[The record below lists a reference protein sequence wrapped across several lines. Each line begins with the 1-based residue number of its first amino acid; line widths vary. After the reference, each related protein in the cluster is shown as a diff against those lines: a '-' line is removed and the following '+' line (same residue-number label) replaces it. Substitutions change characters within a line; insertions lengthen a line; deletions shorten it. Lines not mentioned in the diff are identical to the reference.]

1 MSELNITK
9 TMWEFMDD
17 QAFVRVIGGPIGSGK
32 SICCIHELVKSA
44 IQQKPNANG
53 ERKSRTLIVRNTL
66 DQLKSTVLKSWA
78 DWIKN
83 GEWGIYKASDKTFYM
98 DHNLPDGTRLKAEF
112 MFMPLDTPD
121 DVRKALSLELTF
133 LWANE
138 WREIHPEVV
147 DGLLMRLRRYP
158 SMKDGGPSR
167 SCAIF
172 DTNMP
177 DLDTW
182 HFDKMENPP
191 ANWSIHLQP
200 PAILNLEEYLSQ
212 EGEEP
217 DANEGTPDAQGT
229 SWWLNP
235 RADNL
240 HNLDARYYPDIIPG
254 KSEDFIN
261 VYLRCRYGR
270 SLSGVPVFDKTFNPE
285 FHIADK
291 PFAPLKSPD
300 HPLIVGLD
308 FGRCYDDQTEV
319 LTKAGWKLF
328 KDVDET
334 TDLAATMSPVTREF
348 EYTPINF
355 KVAIPHVGDML
366 LWSGTNID
374 LCVTP
379 EHRFPYTNR
388 ETPDI
393 VRWASAEELSHKLTS
408 HKYALVAPRR
418 WEGVE
423 PTNLPYNM
431 DPILYAEFLGW
442 WMADGHVEKGT
453 NRVTVVQKKPAP
465 DLEMVMN
472 AVAAAA
478 GASLRTKA
486 GFAFS
491 DAILAEHLRTF
502 GPKHGGG
509 RRVPDSIRFASPA
522 VIWAFLMAY
531 TRGDGHIRAPRRGT
545 AHEEHTIWFASR
557 ELAGQFQ
564 DLAQKV
570 GWGSALRWQPGGTS
584 TFADGRDVT
593 CQGGWV
599 VCFKKKWE
607 RVELLPDQFSRI
619 QYDGTVYCL
628 NVPHHILCVRRN
640 GKVSWN
646 GNTPATALLQRN
658 AWGQLVVLD
667 ELTSENMGIETFL
680 DRKLAPLLA
689 KEQYLGCHVVIAPD
703 PAGWAK
709 QQIGEVSPVDIIK
722 QRGFKVAKPVTN
734 DPKRR
739 IEAVERVLLKHV
751 DGKPA
756 FVVNPHC
763 KELIKGFRYGYRYR
777 VNRTGVQDDKPEKNA
792 SSHCMDGCQYGVL
805 VAETGA
811 DGALNQRNAYR
822 EVMLAP
828 VSSRAWT

>member
-1 MSELNITK
+1 MSRFQVTP
-9 TMWEFMDD
+9 TMWDFVNDNS
-17 QAFVRVIGGPIGSGK
+17 FVRVIAGAIGSGK
-32 SICCIHELVKSA
+32 SVLCVHELVRMA
-44 IQQKPNANG
+44 VQQKPNERG
-53 ERKSRTLIVRNTL
+53 ERLTRTLIVRNTF
-66 DQLKSTVLKSWA
+66 DQLKTTVMKTWFSWLPH
-78 DWIKN
+78 
-83 GEWGIYKASDKTFYM
+83 GEWGIYKAGDKTFFM
-98 DHNLPDGTRLKAEF
+98 DHALPDGTRVKAEF
-112 MFMPLDTPD
+112 LFVPLDTPD

-217 DANEGTPDAQGT
+217 DANEATPDAQGT

-285 FHIADK
+285 FHIAET
-291 PFAPLKSPD
+291 PFTPLKSPEY
-300 HPLIVGLD
+300 PLIVGLD
-308 FGRCYDDQTEV
+308 LGR
-319 LTKAGWKLF
+319 
-328 KDVDET
+328 
-334 TDLAATMSPVTREF
+334 
-348 EYTPINF
+348 
-355 KVAIPHVGDML
+355 
-366 LWSGTNID
+366 
-374 LCVTP
+374 
-379 EHRFPYTNR
+379 
-388 ETPDI
+388 
-393 VRWASAEELSHKLTS
+393 
-408 HKYALVAPRR
+408 
-418 WEGVE
+418 
-423 PTNLPYNM
+423 
-431 DPILYAEFLGW
+431 
-442 WMADGHVEKGT
+442 
-453 NRVTVVQKKPAP
+453 
-465 DLEMVMN
+465 
-472 AVAAAA
+472 
-478 GASLRTKA
+478 
-486 GFAFS
+486 
-491 DAILAEHLRTF
+491 
-502 GPKHGGG
+502 
-509 RRVPDSIRFASPA
+509 
-522 VIWAFLMAY
+522 
-531 TRGDGHIRAPRRGT
+531 
-545 AHEEHTIWFASR
+545 
-557 ELAGQFQ
+557 
-564 DLAQKV
+564 
-570 GWGSALRWQPGGTS
+570 
-584 TFADGRDVT
+584 
-593 CQGGWV
+593 
-599 VCFKKKWE
+599 
-607 RVELLPDQFSRI
+607 
-619 QYDGTVYCL
+619 
-628 NVPHHILCVRRN
+628 
-640 GKVSWN
+640 
-646 GNTPATALLQRN
+646 TPATALLQRN

-680 DRKLAPLLA
+680 DRKLAPLLT
-689 KEQYLGCHVVIAPD
+689 KEQYLGCHVVVAPD

-756 FVVNPHC
+756 FVVNPQC
-763 KELIKGFRYGYRYR
+763 KELIKGFRYGYRYK

-792 SSHCMDGCQYGVL
+792 SSHCLTGDTLVSTPKGPVRIDTIRLGDVVSTPLGPQRVTATMDRVVDFVYELTFTNGVLLRCTGDHPVSTTRGLVLADALQYSDVLQTERASRWKTWLSELSAKSLSSTESGTTVGQAATSLVYQSSVGQTLGTVTCIAPSGVITMEIYPKAWLFTTKITTKPITTLKTLSCCTVANMARTTTANALKLAILPLVSLYQQQWKLQKPGIDQKKGWRGTESTANACSATGKKSLLFASIVEKTTKLTCKLRDVAFALWPASPPLDEPPAWTTLSARALSVARRLLPTNTQKQRHAVRLAARSRLDGPVRVYDLTVEKAHEFYANGILVGNCMDGLQYGVL

-811 DGALNQRNAYR
+811 AGSVINRGKR
-822 EVMLAP
+822 EIVPAS

>member
-1 MSELNITK
+1 MSKFQVTP
-9 TMWEFMDD
+9 TMWDFVNDD
-17 QAFVRVIGGPIGSGK
+17 AFVRVIAGAIGSGK
-32 SICCIHELVKSA
+32 SVLCVHELVRMA
-44 IQQKPNANG
+44 VQQKPNERG
-53 ERKSRTLIVRNTL
+53 ERLTRTLIVRNTF
-66 DQLKSTVLKSWA
+66 DQLKTTVMKTWFSWLPH
-78 DWIKN
+78 
-83 GEWGIYKASDKTFYM
+83 GEWGIYKAGDKTFFM
-98 DHNLPDGTRLKAEF
+98 DHALPDGTRVKAEF
-112 MFMPLDTPD
+112 LFVPLDTPD
-121 DVRKALSLELTF
+121 DVRKSLSLELTF

-240 HNLDARYYPDIIPG
+240 HNLHTRYYPDIIPG

-291 PFAPLKSPD
+291 PFTPLKSPEY
-300 HPLIVGLD
+300 PLIVGLD
-308 FGRCYDDQTEV
+308 LGR
-319 LTKAGWKLF
+319 
-328 KDVDET
+328 
-334 TDLAATMSPVTREF
+334 
-348 EYTPINF
+348 
-355 KVAIPHVGDML
+355 
-366 LWSGTNID
+366 
-374 LCVTP
+374 
-379 EHRFPYTNR
+379 
-388 ETPDI
+388 
-393 VRWASAEELSHKLTS
+393 
-408 HKYALVAPRR
+408 
-418 WEGVE
+418 
-423 PTNLPYNM
+423 
-431 DPILYAEFLGW
+431 
-442 WMADGHVEKGT
+442 
-453 NRVTVVQKKPAP
+453 
-465 DLEMVMN
+465 
-472 AVAAAA
+472 
-478 GASLRTKA
+478 
-486 GFAFS
+486 
-491 DAILAEHLRTF
+491 
-502 GPKHGGG
+502 
-509 RRVPDSIRFASPA
+509 
-522 VIWAFLMAY
+522 
-531 TRGDGHIRAPRRGT
+531 
-545 AHEEHTIWFASR
+545 
-557 ELAGQFQ
+557 
-564 DLAQKV
+564 
-570 GWGSALRWQPGGTS
+570 
-584 TFADGRDVT
+584 
-593 CQGGWV
+593 
-599 VCFKKKWE
+599 
-607 RVELLPDQFSRI
+607 
-619 QYDGTVYCL
+619 
-628 NVPHHILCVRRN
+628 
-640 GKVSWN
+640 
-646 GNTPATALLQRN
+646 TPATALLQRN

-680 DRKLAPLLA
+680 DRKLIPLLA

-709 QQIGEVSPVDIIK
+709 QQIGEVSPVDVIR
-722 QRGFKVAKPVTN
+722 QRGYKVAKPVTN

-756 FVVNPHC
+756 FVVNPQC
-763 KELIKGFRYGYRYR
+763 KELIKGFRYGYRYK
-777 VNRTGVQDDKPEKNA
+777 VNRTGMQDDKPEKNA
-792 SSHCMDGCQYGVL
+792 SSHILDSLQYSCL

-811 DGALNQRNAYR
+811 AGSLVNRGKR
-822 EVMLAP
+822 EVVPAA